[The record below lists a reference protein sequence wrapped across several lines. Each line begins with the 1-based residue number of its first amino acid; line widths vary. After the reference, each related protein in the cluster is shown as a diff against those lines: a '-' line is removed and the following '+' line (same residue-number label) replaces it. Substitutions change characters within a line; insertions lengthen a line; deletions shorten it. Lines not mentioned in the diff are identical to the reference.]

1 MADLSTL
8 LGKEASAEIEAIL
21 SEARTRASEIV
32 ANAKREAD
40 TLVTTRERSAKA
52 QGEAS
57 LVRARSSA
65 QLEASSL
72 RLRSQY
78 DGIQGAFDEAAKAI
92 AAIPNDKA
100 TYAPIFRKLLDEALT
115 GVGGDE
121 IAALQVAASD
131 RELAARTV
139 ADLGLSVP
147 IETSDEVQGGVY
159 VRTMKNNL
167 VENTLLGRLR
177 SLRDE
182 LASEVSAVL
191 FKSDPAG

>member
-21 SEARTRASEIV
+21 SEARSRASEIV

-72 RLRSQY
+72 LLRAQY
-78 DGIQGAFDEAAKAI
+78 EKIQGVFDEAARAI
-92 AAIPNDKA
+92 SAMPQDSAA
-100 TYAPIFRKLLDEALT
+100 YAPAFRKLLEEALA
-115 GVGGDE
+115 GVEGDE
-121 IAALQVAASD
+121 VAALLVAPGD
-131 RELAARTV
+131 RELAVRTA
-139 ADLGLSVP
+139 ADLGLSVA
-147 IETSDEVQGGVY
+147 IETSDDVHGGVY
-159 VRTMKNNL
+159 VRTKKKNL
-167 VENTLLGRLR
+167 VENTLLGRLQ

-182 LASEVSAVL
+182 LASEVSTAL
-191 FKSDPAG
+191 FKSEPAG